1 MQSAYLGILRQKVE
15 SGDMKA
21 ELVILIEPAKLRSDA
36 HQVISRHIYSHSE
49 QFLTMSRT
57 RKEKG
62 NLI

>member
-1 MQSAYLGILRQKVE
+1 
-15 SGDMKA
+15 MKA

-36 HQVISRHIYSHSE
+36 HQVISRHIYSNSE

-62 NLI
+62 NLM

>member
-1 MQSAYLGILRQKVE
+1 MQ
-15 SGDMKA
+15 A

-36 HQVISRHIYSHSE
+36 HQVISRHIYSNSE

-62 NLI
+62 NLM

>member
-1 MQSAYLGILRQKVE
+1 MQ
-15 SGDMKA
+15 A